1 MHVHAARRA
10 DEAWPAQG
18 YEQRQ
23 RSAQRAYFF
32 ESKPQLQPGATC
44 RHRSDRD
51 FAVPVGHR
59 NCALRCAPVD
69 AELRRRRTE
78 SLLRAKREG
87 RAVYAHGRSGRNL
100 PLEGMAG
107 NTGYTG
113 TERDGASGPDG
124 DGQFQPE
131 VMAVGEERKISQI
144 EAAMT
149 TPRKRIEW
157 AYVTLFGCAVTL
169 LLLAFPTHQAQA
181 VPSFARQTGLACSS
195 CHTNPPELTPLGRT
209 FKLNGYTM
217 TGIKMISSPPEKQ
230 NWNYSVPQDASLF
243 LAGAYGSHIGGFV
256 QATYD
261 AQADH
266 FSWDNTDIRYANN
279 RLVKGK
285 TLVYGLD
292 VNNNP
297 TVEDLWND
305 TPAWGF
311 SWIVSPS
318 APTPAAAAV
327 IDGPLA
333 QDVAGFG
340 GYAMWNDHLYG
351 AATIYRSSHLG
362 QPLPNPGTNF
372 NFNIQG
378 AAPYW
383 RAAWQQTVGNSFF
396 ESGGYGMHM
405 RSTPGAI
412 TGPENIYTDLA
423 ADAQFEQVLPRWH
436 NNLIS
441 LHTTSFRV
449 NAVYHFGY
457 RYAPAFQYFMM
468 TGVTDP
474 VEFGPGSFSGS
485 ANGSPNSKGY

>member
-1 MHVHAARRA
+1 
-10 DEAWPAQG
+10 
-18 YEQRQ
+18 
-23 RSAQRAYFF
+23 
-32 ESKPQLQPGATC
+32 
-44 RHRSDRD
+44 
-51 FAVPVGHR
+51 
-59 NCALRCAPVD
+59 
-69 AELRRRRTE
+69 
-78 SLLRAKREG
+78 
-87 RAVYAHGRSGRNL
+87 
-100 PLEGMAG
+100 
-107 NTGYTG
+107 
-113 TERDGASGPDG
+113 
-124 DGQFQPE
+124 
-131 VMAVGEERKISQI
+131 
-144 EAAMT
+144 MT

-217 TGIKMISSPPEKQ
+217 TGIKMISSPPEKQKAGLSLLSTLPLSAWFEVSDTGLNKPQPGTQ

-383 RAAWQQTVGNSFF
+383 RAAWQQTVG
-396 ESGGYGMHM
+396 
-405 RSTPGAI
+405 
-412 TGPENIYTDLA
+412 
-423 ADAQFEQVLPRWH
+423 
-436 NNLIS
+436 
-441 LHTTSFRV
+441 
-449 NAVYHFGY
+449 
-457 RYAPAFQYFMM
+457 
-468 TGVTDP
+468 
-474 VEFGPGSFSGS
+474 
-485 ANGSPNSKGY
+485 